1 MFYALLRTALPLCL
15 ATALAACGGGGSDS
29 DATAPTTT
37 APATGPTTAPTTAS
51 ATMDASGGT
60 LVGPG
65 GVTIVVPAGAL
76 SAATKI
82 TITESSAGAP
92 ASLPQGSSLAVA
104 QSKVYEL
111 TPHDVTFAQ
120 PVTIRIPI
128 DTTKGTPRVY
138 VSDLTTGWY
147 PQASTVGDG
156 YVEIQRTGFSWVYSV
171 TPTGKNDNAD
181 AAALVAS
188 LARLD
193 ISSTTGMKVKDRQLT
208 LADVFR
214 DVYLNQAEV
223 QIEALL
229 GQTATARFS
238 VVSWSH
244 GPDAPYCQAS
254 QMALDM
260 LAGGVWIPLN
270 QFAAS
275 SRTTTSEKIFSVF
288 GTFMYTEYTRTSNFD
303 INFTPLVNGSFDLR
317 VRTVCDNAAD
327 LKAMDPRLADATW
340 KLRMKVSTP
349 YSVGG
354 TVSGL
359 PSGGSVKLA
368 LNGGTPQTVS
378 ANGAFTMSTQ
388 LFAGSSYSVTSSDAP
403 SGYTCT
409 LANAS
414 GTIADIN
421 VGNVAVSCGPTPYS
435 LSGNV
440 TGLPQGGSVTLLL
453 NGSDGQTV
461 SNPNG
466 DDFDFLPFTL
476 STQVGAGQSYA
487 VTAGTVSPTGY
498 ACSVSGGTGTMPANA
513 VDGIVVSCTP
523 AGPFTLGGTAS
534 GLDAGGPYPSMVLML
549 NGDSSN
555 TTAVPLTG
563 NGAYSLGSVPGG
575 TAYNVSVDTTGTGYS
590 CFAVNRSGG
599 ATANV
604 SNIDVS
610 CSSSAP
616 PPSPPPLPTLPPP

>member
-15 ATALAACGGGGSDS
+15 ATALAACGGGGGSDS

-37 APATGPTTAPTTAS
+37 TPTTAPTTAS
-51 ATMDASGGT
+51 TTMDASGGT

-76 SAATKI
+76 SSATKI

-128 DTTKGTPRVY
+128 DTTKDTPRVY

-147 PQASTVGDG
+147 PQTSTVGDG
-156 YVEIQRTGFSWVYSV
+156 YVEIQRTGFSWVYGV
-171 TPTGKNDNAD
+171 TPTGENANTD
-181 AAALVAS
+181 AAALAAS

-208 LADVFR
+208 FAEVVR
-214 DVYLNQAEV
+214 DVHLNQAEV

-238 VVSWSH
+238 VVTWYRR
-244 GPDAPYCQAS
+244 PDAPYCQAS

-260 LAGGVWIPLN
+260 LAGGVWLPLN

-275 SRTTTSEKIFSVF
+275 SRTTTSEKIFSIF
-288 GTFMYTEYTRTSNFD
+288 GTFMYTEYTMTSNFD

-340 KLRMKVSTP
+340 KLRMKVSAA

-354 TVSGL
+354 MIGGL

-368 LNGGTPQTVS
+368 LNGGTPETVS
-378 ANGAFTMSTQ
+378 ANGAFSMSTK
-388 LFAGSSYSVTSSDAP
+388 LFDGSGYSVITSDAP
-403 SGYTCT
+403 AGYTCS
-409 LANAS
+409 LNHGS
-414 GTIADIN
+414 GTIANAD
-421 VGNVAVSCGPTPYS
+421 VTSVAVNCVPTPYS

-453 NGSDGQTV
+453 NGADGRTV
-461 SNPNG
+461 SNPSG

-476 STQVGAGQSYA
+476 ATLVVPGQNYE
-487 VTAGTVSPTGY
+487 VTVGTVSPSGY

-513 VDGIVVSCTP
+513 VDGIVVNCTP

-555 TTAVPLTG
+555 TTTVPLTG
-563 NGAYSLGSVPGG
+563 NGAYSLGSVAGG
-575 TAYNVSVDTTGTGYS
+575 ASYYVSVDVTGTGYD

-604 SNIDVS
+604 SNINVS
-610 CSSSAP
+610 CR
-616 PPSPPPLPTLPPP
+616 

>member
-29 DATAPTTT
+29 DATTPTTT
-37 APATGPTTAPTTAS
+37 APTTAPTTAS
-51 ATMDASGGT
+51 STMDASGGT

-76 SAATKI
+76 SSATKI

-147 PQASTVGDG
+147 PQNSTAGSG
-156 YVEIQRTGFSWVYSV
+156 YVEIQRTGFSWIYTVIPLDQAS
-171 TPTGKNDNAD
+171 PEDGLLLLMGI
-181 AAALVAS
+181 AALDIESAS
-188 LARLD
+188 SMKLPRADGSAQGALD
-193 ISSTTGMKVKDRQLT
+193 DVKYSPTVVQMETFQGQAASAAFKASTEYISGAS
-208 LADVFR
+208 
-214 DVYLNQAEV
+214 YP
-223 QIEALL
+223 
-229 GQTATARFS
+229 
-238 VVSWSH
+238 H
-244 GPDAPYCQAS
+244 CQAS
-254 QMALDM
+254 QMALDI
-260 LAGGVWIPLN
+260 LAGGIWVN
-270 QFAAS
+270 VDQFAAAS
-275 SRTTTSEKIFSVF
+275 KTQQRIPGFISTTRDTSLFNVSF
-288 GTFMYTEYTRTSNFD
+288 TPTLLGTFDM
-303 INFTPLVNGSFDLR
+303 R

-327 LKAMDPRLADATW
+327 MKAIDPRLADATW
-340 KLRMKVSTP
+340 KIRMKVSP
-349 YSVGG
+349 SYAVGG

-359 PSGGSVKLA
+359 PTGGSVKVA
-368 LNGGTPQTVS
+368 LNGGTAQTVS
-378 ANGAFTMSTQ
+378 ANGTFTLSTR
-388 LFAGSSYSVTSSDAP
+388 LGNGASYAITTSDATA
-403 SGYTCT
+403 GYTCA

-414 GTIADIN
+414 GTIAAAD
-421 VGNVAVSCGPTPYS
+421 VSDVAVNCVPTPYS

-440 TGLPQGGSVTLLL
+440 TGLPQGASVTLLL
-453 NGSDGQTV
+453 NGNDGRTV
-461 SNPNG
+461 SNPSG

-534 GLDAGGPYPSMVLML
+534 GLDAGGPYPSVVLML

-563 NGAYSLGSVPGG
+563 NGAYSLGSVAGG
-575 TAYNVSVDTTGTGYS
+575 ASYYVSVDGTGTGYD

-610 CSSSAP
+610 CR
-616 PPSPPPLPTLPPP
+616 

>member
-29 DATAPTTT
+29 DATTPTTT
-37 APATGPTTAPTTAS
+37 APTTAPTTAS
-51 ATMDASGGT
+51 STMDASGGT

-76 SAATKI
+76 SSATKI

-147 PQASTVGDG
+147 PQNSTAGSG
-156 YVEIQRTGFSWVYSV
+156 YVEIQRTGFSWIYTVIPLDQAS
-171 TPTGKNDNAD
+171 PEDGLLLLMGI
-181 AAALVAS
+181 AALDIESAS
-188 LARLD
+188 SMKLPRADGSAQGALD
-193 ISSTTGMKVKDRQLT
+193 DVKYSPTVVQMETFQGQAASAAFKASTEYISGAS
-208 LADVFR
+208 
-214 DVYLNQAEV
+214 YP
-223 QIEALL
+223 
-229 GQTATARFS
+229 
-238 VVSWSH
+238 H
-244 GPDAPYCQAS
+244 CQAS
-254 QMALDM
+254 QMALDI
-260 LAGGVWIPLN
+260 LAAGIWVN
-270 QFAAS
+270 VDQFAAAS
-275 SRTTTSEKIFSVF
+275 KTQQRIPGFISTTRDTSLFNVSF
-288 GTFMYTEYTRTSNFD
+288 TPTLLGTFDM
-303 INFTPLVNGSFDLR
+303 R

-327 LKAMDPRLADATW
+327 MKAIDPRLADATW
-340 KLRMKVSTP
+340 KIRMKVSP
-349 YSVGG
+349 SYAVGG

-359 PSGGSVKLA
+359 PTGSSVKVA
-368 LNGGTPQTVS
+368 LNGGTAQTVS
-378 ANGAFTMSTQ
+378 ANGTFTLSTR
-388 LFAGSSYSVTSSDAP
+388 LGNGASYAITTSDATA
-403 SGYTCT
+403 GYTCA

-414 GTIADIN
+414 GTIAAAD
-421 VGNVAVSCGPTPYS
+421 VSDVAVTCVPTPYS

-453 NGSDGQTV
+453 NGADGRTV
-461 SNPNG
+461 SNPSG

-476 STQVGAGQSYA
+476 ATLVVPGQNYE
-487 VTAGTVSPTGY
+487 VTVGTVSPSGY
-498 ACSVSGGTGTMPANA
+498 ACSVSGGTGTMPSNA
-513 VDGIVVSCTP
+513 VDGIVVNCTP

-534 GLDAGGPYPSMVLML
+534 GLDAGGPYPSVVLML

-563 NGAYSLGSVPGG
+563 NGAYSLGSVAGG
-575 TAYNVSVDTTGTGYS
+575 SAYYVSLDTTGTAYD
-590 CFAVNRSGG
+590 CTLVNRSGG

-604 SNIDVS
+604 SNIDVN
-610 CSSSAP
+610 CR
-616 PPSPPPLPTLPPP
+616 

>member
-29 DATAPTTT
+29 DATAPTTNT
-37 APATGPTTAPTTAS
+37 PPTAPTTAS
-51 ATMDASGGT
+51 TTMDASGGT

-147 PQASTVGDG
+147 PQTSTAGSG
-156 YVEIQRTGFSWVYSV
+156 YVEIQRTGFSWIYTVIPVDDHASSED
-171 TPTGKNDNAD
+171 GLLLLASF
-181 AAALVAS
+181 AALDIESAS
-188 LARLD
+188 SMKLPGADGSAHGALD
-193 ISSTTGMKVKDRQLT
+193 DVKYSPTVVQMET
-208 LADVFR
+208 FQG
-214 DVYLNQAEV
+214 QAASASFKAFTEY
-223 QIEALL
+223 
-229 GQTATARFS
+229 
-238 VVSWSH
+238 VSGASYPH
-244 GPDAPYCQAS
+244 CQAS
-254 QMALDM
+254 QMALDI
-260 LAGGVWIPLN
+260 LAGGIWVN
-270 QFAAS
+270 VGQFAAAS
-275 SRTTTSEKIFSVF
+275 KTQQTFPGFISTSRDTSLFNVS
-288 GTFMYTEYTRTSNFD
+288 
-303 INFTPLVNGSFDLR
+303 FTPTLLGTFDLR

-327 LKAMDPRLADATW
+327 MKAIDPRLADATW
-340 KLRMKVSTP
+340 KIRMKVSP
-349 YSVGG
+349 SYAVGG
-354 TVSGL
+354 TVGGL
-359 PSGGSVKLA
+359 PTGGSVQVA
-368 LNGGTPQTVS
+368 LNGGTAQTVS
-378 ANGAFTMSTQ
+378 ANGTFTLSTR
-388 LFAGSSYSVTSSDAP
+388 LGNGASYAITTSDATA
-403 SGYTCT
+403 GYTCT
-409 LANAS
+409 LAHGS
-414 GTIADIN
+414 GTIAEADVTN
-421 VGNVAVSCGPTPYS
+421 VGVTCVPTPYS

-440 TGLPQGGSVTLLL
+440 TGLPQGASVTLLL
-453 NGSDGQTV
+453 NGADGRTV
-461 SNPNG
+461 SNPSG

-476 STQVGAGQSYA
+476 ATLVVPGQNYE
-487 VTAGTVSPTGY
+487 VTVGTVSPSGY
-498 ACSVSGGTGTMPANA
+498 ACSVNGGTGTMPANA
-513 VDGIVVSCTP
+513 VDGIVVNCTP

-555 TTAVPLTG
+555 TTTVPLTG
-563 NGAYSLGSVPGG
+563 NGAYSLGSVAGG
-575 TAYNVSVDTTGTGYS
+575 ASYYVSVDVTGTGYD

-610 CSSSAP
+610 CR
-616 PPSPPPLPTLPPP
+616 

>member
-37 APATGPTTAPTTAS
+37 TPTTAPTTAS
-51 ATMDASGGT
+51 TTMDASGGT

-76 SAATKI
+76 SSATKI

-147 PQASTVGDG
+147 PHESTANSG
-156 YVEIQRTGFSWVYSV
+156 YVEIQRTGFSWIRADIPDKDGS
-171 TPTGKNDNAD
+171 GNA
-181 AAALVAS
+181 VAYAPQ
-188 LARLD
+188 LE
-193 ISSTTGMKVKDRQLT
+193 ISSAAGMKVKGFVLT
-208 LADVFR
+208 AEEIV
-214 DVYLNQAEV
+214 QALMFGLQTP
-223 QIEALL
+223 QIEAMK

-238 VVSWSH
+238 VRNIFKT
-244 GPDAPYCQAS
+244 PDAPYCQAS
-254 QMALDM
+254 QMALEM
-260 LAGGVWIPLN
+260 LVGNAWIPLS
-270 QFAAS
+270 QFSAS
-275 SRTTTSEKIFSVF
+275 SRTSTSERILSLF
-288 GTFMYTEYTRTSNFD
+288 GTYQYTEYTHISNFD
-303 INFTPLVNGSFDLR
+303 VNFTPLVGGSFDLR

-327 LKAMDPRLADATW
+327 LKTMDPRLADATW
-340 KLRMKVSTP
+340 KLRMKVSAA

-354 TVSGL
+354 TIGGL

-378 ANGAFTMSTQ
+378 ANGAFSMSTK
-388 LFAGSSYSVTSSDAP
+388 LFDGSGYSVITSDAP
-403 SGYTCT
+403 AGYTCS
-409 LANAS
+409 LAHGS
-414 GTIADIN
+414 GTIANADVTN
-421 VGNVAVSCGPTPYS
+421 VGVNCVPTPYS

-453 NGSDGQTV
+453 NGADGRTV
-461 SNPNG
+461 SNPSG

-476 STQVGAGQSYA
+476 ATLVAPGQHYE
-487 VTAGTVSPTGY
+487 VTVGTVSPSGY
-498 ACSVSGGTGTMPANA
+498 ACAVSGGSGTMPAHA

-534 GLDAGGPYPSMVLML
+534 GLDAGAPYPSMVLMRD
-549 NGDSSN
+549 GDSTN
-555 TTAVPLTG
+555 TTSVPLTG

-575 TAYNVSVDTTGTGYS
+575 TGYYVSVDITGTAYD
-590 CFAVNRSGG
+590 CTVVNRSGG

-604 SNIDVS
+604 SNINVS
-610 CSSSAP
+610 CR
-616 PPSPPPLPTLPPP
+616 

>member
-29 DATAPTTT
+29 DATTPTTT
-37 APATGPTTAPTTAS
+37 APTTAPTTAS
-51 ATMDASGGT
+51 STMDASGGT

-76 SAATKI
+76 SSATKI

-147 PQASTVGDG
+147 PQNSTAGSG
-156 YVEIQRTGFSWVYSV
+156 YVEIQRTGFSWIYTVIPLDQAS
-171 TPTGKNDNAD
+171 PEDGLLLLMGI
-181 AAALVAS
+181 AALDIESAS
-188 LARLD
+188 SMKLPRADGSAQGALD
-193 ISSTTGMKVKDRQLT
+193 DVKYSPTVVQMETFQGQAASAAFKASTEYISGAS
-208 LADVFR
+208 
-214 DVYLNQAEV
+214 YP
-223 QIEALL
+223 
-229 GQTATARFS
+229 
-238 VVSWSH
+238 H
-244 GPDAPYCQAS
+244 CQAS
-254 QMALDM
+254 QMALDI
-260 LAGGVWIPLN
+260 LAGGIWVN
-270 QFAAS
+270 VDQFAAAS
-275 SRTTTSEKIFSVF
+275 KTQQRIPGFISTTRDTSLFNVSF
-288 GTFMYTEYTRTSNFD
+288 TPTLLGTFDM
-303 INFTPLVNGSFDLR
+303 R

-327 LKAMDPRLADATW
+327 MKAIDPRLADATW
-340 KLRMKVSTP
+340 KIRMKVSP
-349 YSVGG
+349 SYAVGG

-359 PSGGSVKLA
+359 PTGGSVKVA
-368 LNGGTPQTVS
+368 LNGGTAQTVS
-378 ANGAFTMSTQ
+378 ANGTFTLSTR
-388 LFAGSSYSVTSSDAP
+388 LGNGASYAITTSDATA
-403 SGYTCT
+403 GYTCA

-414 GTIADIN
+414 GTIAAAD
-421 VGNVAVSCGPTPYS
+421 VSDVAVNCVPTPYS

-440 TGLPQGGSVTLLL
+440 TGLPQGASVTLLL
-453 NGSDGQTV
+453 NGNDGRTV
-461 SNPNG
+461 SNPSG

-476 STQVGAGQSYA
+476 ATLVVPGQNYE
-487 VTAGTVSPTGY
+487 VTVGTVSPSGY

-513 VDGIVVSCTP
+513 VDGIVVNCTP

-534 GLDAGGPYPSMVLML
+534 GLDAGGPYPSVVLML

-563 NGAYSLGSVPGG
+563 NGAYSLGSVAGG
-575 TAYNVSVDTTGTGYS
+575 SAYYVSLDTTGTAYD
-590 CFAVNRSGG
+590 CTLVNRSGG

-604 SNIDVS
+604 SNIDVN
-610 CSSSAP
+610 CR
-616 PPSPPPLPTLPPP
+616 